1 MIQCSPISVNDVA
14 EKFNCAHTLSPI
26 QMEKLMKIAWRR
38 RQKKPSHC
46 NVTPYIAVSLLSFT
60 LFYDYYFFFLFYWR
74 VENNVSY
81 VRSVQIKKK
90 PRKCSTTTE
99 TKKKWWLLV
108 IMLRAL
114 LLINYIKPYYS
125 NITTRR
131 KLLKLHET
139 WIMMISFSFNIFAL
153 VSQHVENTNIRSIL
167 QLCPL
172 ASAMIQ
178 SILILVLEFILELE
192 CQFCI

>member
-38 RQKKPSHC
+38 RQRKPTHSY
-46 NVTPYIAVSLLSFT
+46 VTPYIAVSLLSFT

-74 VENNVSY
+74 VENNASY
-81 VRSVQIKKK
+81 IYDAIQIKKK
-90 PRKCSTTTE
+90 PRKCLTTTE

-153 VSQHVENTNIRSIL
+153 VIV
-167 QLCPL
+167 
-172 ASAMIQ
+172 ASM
-178 SILILVLEFILELE
+178 
-192 CQFCI
+192 